1 MKMKSFLLSSTV
13 VAGLALVAMVPQAAA
28 AQDAVSGQEPDEA
41 QITQVDEIVVT
52 GSRIRRPDLTATAPI
67 QIIGGESLQERGIV
81 NIGDSV
87 SQLPI
92 SGVPT
97 NATGDQGSFGT
108 GRNYVNLFNLGTQRT
123 LTLVNGR
130 RFVGGNAASLFTG
143 SAPGG
148 QVDFNVIPSALVDRI
163 ETVQATG
170 GAVYGSDAVAGVV
183 NVITHTSFDGLEF
196 NGEYGIS
203 DRSDG
208 DQWRARITAGR
219 NFLDGRA
226 NLAGSYE
233 YSETSALGYTD
244 RPRTA
249 LGLFN
254 TVNPFDT
261 GPGDGRPAS
270 AFIIDRRIPE
280 VTLGG
285 LPFRAGGIGLSEIL
299 TIADPDNPGQRI
311 AAQFG
316 PDGTLIPYET
326 GEFYAPSVASGGDG
340 MNLAELTSL
349 VSPVDRHVATLF
361 GRYDITSNVRLEGE
375 LWFNRSKAVEPF
387 NQPIYNAGLFG
398 GVGAASGMIRLSTA
412 NPFLSPET
420 RAQILAQPT
429 PLEADP
435 NSPGDVLFS
444 LSRASVDIGNNQTS
458 SENDTVRGVINLV
471 GDFQAADRN
480 FFWNIGAN
488 HGVVDGFFTSPNII
502 QDRFVQAID
511 VETGPD
517 GQPRCADEDARDEGC
532 VPLNLFGLGAPD
544 QAALDWVGVEFRSDF
559 EIKQT
564 VYEANFGGDL
574 IQLPAGMAS
583 FNVGYEYRKEESS
596 FQPNEPQELGV
607 GRSAPITPLEGEYT
621 TREWYGEV
629 LVPVF
634 GGDLSFPG
642 LRSLEIEGS
651 YREVDNSLA
660 GRDDAYAYGLRWRPF
675 NDLMVRATQ
684 GKSFRAP
691 AITELFLPQAT
702 SFMTATDPCD
712 FRNIDAGPN
721 PETRR
726 ANCQADF
733 AALGLPADFE
743 LTSNVQAATVQGST
757 SGNLDLVN
765 ELADQTTVGFVY
777 QPSFAPGLA
786 ISADWSRVE
795 LSNSIESFNLTSI
808 LQVCYDSP
816 ERPAD
821 VCDRFE
827 RGTSGAQSGQILGA
841 ADAANGI
848 GPMTGFVNAGYRN
861 FEGWTLGVDYVLDL
875 ADLPGLFYGVSNPGR
890 IGFDFDMFRV
900 LNQNVSV
907 TGLGFDEVN
916 QRNTIGNA
924 DNRWKLDTSY
934 VRDDLSVLW
943 STRYIGKSVFSN
955 TDTIEQRLPLSIRD
969 YYLNDVSVSYRFGER
984 IGLGDMTARLAVRNV
999 FDVEPPAYTVGIGT
1013 YDLMGRFYQLGLTAR
1028 F

>member
-1 MKMKSFLLSSTV
+1 MRTNKSFLLSGTI
-13 VAGLALVAMVPQAAA
+13 VAGLTLATLAPQAAM
-28 AQDAVSGQEPDEA
+28 AQQAEGPGVTE
-41 QITQVDEIVVT
+41 VDEIVVT
-52 GSRIRRPDLTATAPI
+52 GSRIRRSDLTATAPI
-67 QIIGGESLQERGIV
+67 QVLGGDNIQERGIV
-81 NIGDSV
+81 NVGDAI

-92 SGVPT
+92 TGTPI
-97 NATGDQGSFGT
+97 NASGDQGSFGV

-143 SAPGG
+143 AAPGG
-148 QVDFNVIPSALVDRI
+148 QVDFNVIPSALIDRV

-183 NVITHTSFDGLEF
+183 NVIMRTDFDGLEF
-196 NGEYGIS
+196 NTEYGVS
-203 DRSDG
+203 ERGDG
-208 DQWRARITAGR
+208 DQWRARVTAGR
-219 NFLDGRA
+219 NFMDGRA

-244 RPRTA
+244 RARTS
-249 LGLFN
+249 LQLIN
-254 TVNPFDT
+254 TVNPFNT
-261 GPGDGRPAS
+261 GPDDGRPAS
-270 AFIIDRRIPE
+270 APITDRRIPE

-299 TIADPDNPGQRI
+299 TIEDPNNPGQRI
-311 AAQFG
+311 AAQFA
-316 PDGTLIPYET
+316 PDGTLVPYDT
-326 GEFYAPSVASGGDG
+326 GVFYAASVASGGDG

-361 GRYDITSNVRLEGE
+361 GRYDITNNVRLEGE

-398 GVGAASGMIRLSTA
+398 GVGAPSGMLRMSTA

-420 RAQILAQPT
+420 RAQILAQPV

-435 NSPGDVLFS
+435 LNPGDVLFS

-458 SENDTVRGVINLV
+458 SENDTVRGVINLA

-480 FFWNIGAN
+480 FFWNVGAN
-488 HGVVDGFFTSPNII
+488 HGVVDGFFTSPNVI
-502 QDRFVQAID
+502 QSRFVQAIA

-517 GQPRCADEDARDEGC
+517 GQPRCADPDARAAGC
-532 VPLNLFGLGAPD
+532 VPLNLFGQGAPD

-574 IQLPAGMAS
+574 IRLPAGTAS

-596 FQPNEPQELGV
+596 FQPNEAQEQGI
-607 GRSAPITPLEGEYT
+607 GRSAAITPLQGEYT
-621 TREWYGEV
+621 TREWYAEV

-642 LRSLEIEGS
+642 MRSLEFEGS
-651 YREVDNSLA
+651 YRDVDNSLA
-660 GRDDAYAYGLRWRPF
+660 GGDDAYSYGLRWRPI
-675 NDLMVRATQ
+675 NDLMIRATQ

-721 PETRR
+721 PAARR
-726 ANCQADF
+726 ANCQAEF
-733 AALGLPADFE
+733 AALGLPTDFE
-743 LTSNVQAATVQGST
+743 LTSNVQAATVQGTT

-765 ELADQTTVGFVY
+765 ELADQTTIGFVY
-777 QPSFAPGLA
+777 QPSFVPGLA
-786 ISADWSRVE
+786 LTADWVQVE

-816 ERPAD
+816 EPPAD
-821 VCDRFE
+821 VCGRFE
-827 RGTSGAQSGQILGA
+827 RGTTGAQAGQILGA
-841 ADAANGI
+841 ADAANGT
-848 GPMTGFVNAGYRN
+848 GPTTGYVNAGYRN
-861 FEGWTLGVDYVLDL
+861 FEGWTLGIDYVLDL
-875 ADLPGLFYGVSNPGR
+875 ADLPGLFYGVDNPGR

-907 TGLGFDEVN
+907 TGLGFDEVD
-916 QRNTIGNA
+916 QRNLIGNA

-934 VRDDLSVLW
+934 QLDDFSMLW

-955 TDTIEQRLPLSIRD
+955 TDGPEQRQPLSVQD
-969 YYLNDVSVSYRFGER
+969 YYLNDVSFSYRFGER
-984 IGLGDMTARLAVRNV
+984 LGMGDVTARLAVRNV
-999 FDVEPPAYTVGIGT
+999 FDVEPPAYTVGVGT